1 LCRGPQDSPGHWLV
15 TGARLD
21 LDKGKI
27 SLQVKFSLL
36 NIYS

>member
-1 LCRGPQDSPGHWLV
+1 
-15 TGARLD
+15 

-36 NIYS
+36 NIYSWKNLRCK